1 MGQTPPVM
9 GPTPP
14 DQRARARRGPHYAWI
29 IIAVAVL
36 LNMAGGSVNLVFGVL
51 VVPLQEQ
58 MGWSPA
64 GITLAYSLTA
74 VTAAVLAPMVGVA
87 ADRYGARKVIMVGV
101 ASFVLGAV
109 STGFTTQVWHIWITY
124 GFLLGVSHVCIGVG
138 ILTSVTSWFRTRL
151 GVGVGLMLASHGLG
165 PALMAILIG
174 LLMASVDWRTGFW
187 SIGAAGGVM
196 MGVLVLMFRSQP
208 SDMGL
213 RPYGAGPNEPVRPKW
228 DPAVEKVQLE
238 AYRRR
243 MQGTGTFW
251 KLVWVHL
258 LGCLGH
264 AIILIYI
271 IPIAV
276 AAGIDEVSAAGVLST
291 LALVSALT
299 RFLTPVA
306 AERLRA
312 RETMAAMFILQGLPV
327 LLLFWAGGVWE
338 FYLFAVI
345 FGIGYGGEGSG
356 FPVINRQYFGVGP
369 MGRSFGWQACGAMIG
384 MALGGW
390 SGGVLYE
397 IFDSYDTTI
406 LLSVLTS
413 VAGGLIILSMER
425 SDRPIIAALE
435 EAPAPGA
442 GVPSAD

>member
-1 MGQTPPVM
+1 M
-9 GPTPP
+9 GPALP
-14 DQRARARRGPHYAWI
+14 DPRSPARSGPHYAWV

-74 VTAAVLAPMVGVA
+74 VTAAVLAPMVGA
-87 ADRYGARKVIMVGV
+87 ATDRYGARKVIIVGV
-101 ASFVLGAV
+101 VSFVLGAV
-109 STGFTTQVWHIWITY
+109 STGFTTQVWQIWITY
-124 GFLLGVSHVCIGVG
+124 GFLLGVTHACIGVG

-151 GVGVGLMLASHGLG
+151 GLGVGLMLASHGLG

-187 SIGAAGGVM
+187 TIGVAGGVL
-196 MGVLVLMFRSQP
+196 MGGLVIMFRSQP

-213 RPYGAGPNEPVRPKW
+213 RPYGAGPAGPARPPR
-228 DPAVEKVQLE
+228 DPAVEKMEVE

-243 MQGTGTFW
+243 MQGTATFW

-258 LGCLGH
+258 LGCVGH

-276 AAGIDEVSAAGVLST
+276 VAGIDEVTAAGVLST

-306 AERLRA
+306 AERFGA
-312 RETMAAMFILQGLPV
+312 RDTMAAMFVLQGLPV
-327 LLLFWAGGVWE
+327 LLLFWAGDVWQ
-338 FYLFAVI
+338 FYLFAVV

-356 FPVINRQYFGVGP
+356 FPVINRQYFGTGP

-390 SGGVLYE
+390 SGGVLYA
-397 IFDSYDTTI
+397 IFGNYDTTI

-413 VAGGLIILSMER
+413 VAGGLIILSMESSR
-425 SDRPIIAALE
+425 HPIIAALG
-435 EAPAPGA
+435 EAPAPDA
-442 GVPSAD
+442 RASAD

>member
-1 MGQTPPVM
+1 M
-9 GPTPP
+9 GPALPNPRSPTG
-14 DQRARARRGPHYAWI
+14 RGLHYAWV

-51 VVPLQEQ
+51 VVPLQQQ

-64 GITLAYSLTA
+64 GITLSYSLTA
-74 VTAAVLAPMVGVA
+74 VTAAVLAPMVGA
-87 ADRYGARKVIMVGV
+87 ATDRYGARKVIIVGV
-101 ASFVLGAV
+101 VSFVLGAV
-109 STGFTTQVWHIWITY
+109 STGFTTQVWQIWITY
-124 GFLLGVSHVCIGVG
+124 GFLLGVTHVCIGVG

-151 GVGVGLMLASHGLG
+151 GLGVGLMLASHGLG

-174 LLMASVDWRTGFW
+174 LLLASVDWRTGFW
-187 SIGAAGGVM
+187 TIGVAGGVL
-196 MGVLVLMFRSQP
+196 MGGLVVMFRSQP

-213 RPYGAGPNEPVRPKW
+213 RPYGASPAGPAELQRE
-228 DPAVEKVQLE
+228 PAVEEMQLE
-238 AYRRR
+238 AYRQH
-243 MQGTGTFW
+243 MQGTATFW
-251 KLVWVHL
+251 KLVWAHL

-276 AAGIDEVSAAGVLST
+276 AAGINEVSAAGVLST

-306 AERLRA
+306 AERYGA
-312 RETMAAMFILQGLPV
+312 RETMAAMFVLQGLPV
-327 LLLFWAGGVWE
+327 LLLFWAGDVWQ
-338 FYLFAVI
+338 FYLFAVV

-356 FPVINRQYFGVGP
+356 FPMINRQYFGVGP

-390 SGGVLYE
+390 SGGVLYA
-397 IFDSYDTTI
+397 IFGNYDTTI
-406 LLSVLTS
+406 MLSVLTS
-413 VAGGLIILSMER
+413 VAGGLIILSMESSR
-425 SDRPIIAALE
+425 RTIIAALGE
-435 EAPAPGA
+435 TPAPDA
-442 GVPSAD
+442 RAPSAD

>member
-1 MGQTPPVM
+1 M
-9 GPTPP
+9 
-14 DQRARARRGPHYAWI
+14 
-29 IIAVAVL
+29 

-64 GITLAYSLTA
+64 GITLSYSLTA
-74 VTAAVLAPMVGVA
+74 VTAAVLAPMVGA
-87 ADRYGARKVIMVGV
+87 ATDRYGARKVIMVGV
-101 ASFVLGAV
+101 VSFVLGAV
-109 STGFTTQVWHIWITY
+109 STGFTTQVWQIWITY
-124 GFLLGVSHVCIGVG
+124 GFFLGVTHVCIGVG

-151 GVGVGLMLASHGLG
+151 GLGVGLMLASHGLG

-174 LLMASVDWRTGFW
+174 LLLASVDWRTGFW
-187 SIGAAGGVM
+187 TIGVAGGVL
-196 MGVLVLMFRSQP
+196 MGGLLVMFRSQP

-213 RPYGAGPNEPVRPKW
+213 KPYGAGPVGPARPPREPE
-228 DPAVEKVQLE
+228 VEKMQVE

-243 MQGTGTFW
+243 MQGTPTFW
-251 KLVWVHL
+251 KLVWAHL
-258 LGCLGH
+258 LGCVGH

-276 AAGIDEVSAAGVLST
+276 AAGINEVSAAGVLST

-306 AERLRA
+306 AERFGA
-312 RETMAAMFILQGLPV
+312 RDTMAAMFVLQGLPV
-327 LLLFWAGGVWE
+327 LLLFWAGDVWQ
-338 FYLFAVI
+338 FYLFAVV

-356 FPVINRQYFGVGP
+356 FPVINRQYFGAGP
-369 MGRSFGWQACGAMIG
+369 MGRSFGWQACGAMLG

-390 SGGVLYE
+390 SGGVLYG
-397 IFDSYDTTI
+397 IFGNYDTTI

-413 VAGGLIILSMER
+413 VAGGLIILSMESSR
-425 SDRPIIAALE
+425 RPIIAALGE
-435 EAPAPGA
+435 IPAPDA
-442 GVPSAD
+442 RAPSAD